1 MVVCRYMRNSSVI
14 VIKCIT
20 SRNIYIL
27 VVQNKKKLDLKIK
40 NNSKIVIDC
49 YNKKVN
55 ILNYIFFLLMDDI
68 WNLPQ
73 DLNIYFY

>member
-1 MVVCRYMRNSSVI
+1 MVVCRYMRNSSII

-20 SRNIYIL
+20 LREIYIL
-27 VVQNKKKLDLKIK
+27 VVKNKKNLDLKIK
-40 NNSKIVIDC
+40 NDSKIVIDC

-55 ILNYIFFLLMDDI
+55 ILNYIFLLMDDI

>member
-20 SRNIYIL
+20 LRNIYIL

-55 ILNYIFFLLMDDI
+55 ILNYIFF
-68 WNLPQ
+68 
-73 DLNIYFY
+73 Y